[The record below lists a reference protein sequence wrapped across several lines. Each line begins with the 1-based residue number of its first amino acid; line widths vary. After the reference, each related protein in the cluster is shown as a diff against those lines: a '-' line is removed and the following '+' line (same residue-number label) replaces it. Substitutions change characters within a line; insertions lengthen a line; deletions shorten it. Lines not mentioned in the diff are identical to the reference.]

1 MRRAAVAQQGHRK
14 KLICAIA
21 VASCPEAF
29 GDGERIYAES
39 LGGKGW
45 LLDGHVVMENPR
57 LFVGPGEADM
67 LVLWRQ
73 YAPRPGRIAG
83 MAAGLV
89 PVTGHLPE
97 AGGLGDQAAI
107 MIDAFEIMSAAQQRL
122 DAHEGR

>member
-1 MRRAAVAQQGHRK
+1 MRGAAVAQQGRRK

-21 VASCPEAF
+21 VADCPEAF
-29 GDGERIYAES
+29 GDGERIYSQS

-45 LLDGHVVMENPR
+45 MLDGQVVMENPR
-57 LFVGPGEADM
+57 LHVGPGEVEM

-83 MAAGLV
+83 MAAGIL
-89 PVTGHLPE
+89 PVVGHLPE
-97 AGGLGDQAAI
+97 AGGVGDQAAI

-122 DAHEGR
+122 EAGKGQ